1 VNNNS
6 LSTVHCRIEEIGRG
20 KVSEVKEKEE
30 GRGERGKGFL
40 TWRWC

>member
-20 KVSEVKEKEE
+20 KVSEVKEKEGE
-30 GRGERGKGFL
+30 GGRGERGF
-40 TWRWC
+40 